1 MDTSPAITTQ
11 TTTTQ
16 TTSAAVTPAT
26 AMQGSGKLFTLA
38 AVCLAALCMPLSFTG
53 PAVALAAIQ
62 HELGGSPLALNWV
75 TNAFMLS
82 FGSSLLA
89 AGSMADLYG
98 RKRLFMAGM
107 AMFLLASLALAGVKN
122 LLWLDILR
130 AGQGLGASAAFAS
143 GLAALA
149 QEFEAEQRTR
159 IFSFIGTTFGVGLA
173 FGPLLC
179 GALVSWFGWRSV
191 FMAIG
196 LMAALAL
203 VFAWLY
209 MRDSKDPQAAAL
221 DVGGTISFTAAL
233 SSFTFALLLA
243 PARGWHDAAVA
254 GLLLAAALLLSIFVV
269 LEKRHKRPMLD
280 LSLFRYPRFVGAQ
293 FLAAAPAYSFVVL
306 LILLPGRFIGVE
318 KLGEIGTGLL
328 MLALS
333 CPMLC
338 VPMMAAWLTRWMS
351 LGAICGAGLLIA
363 ALGLLYLST
372 VAPGQPSTQFIAPL
386 MIIGLGTAL
395 PWGLMDG
402 LAVSVVPKERAGMA
416 AGIFSTTRVAG
427 EGIALAI
434 VSAILAALMRSAF
447 PAGLEGDLSVA
458 AQRLAA
464 GDISRA
470 HAALPAMSGNSLMLV
485 YGQAF
490 QILLRILALI
500 TLLTGLLTWILL
512 GERTSKPR

>member
-1 MDTSPAITTQ
+1 MDTS
-11 TTTTQ
+11 
-16 TTSAAVTPAT
+16 SAMLPGIPV
-26 AMQGSGKLFTLA
+26 QRSGKLFTLV
-38 AVCLAALCMPLSFTG
+38 AVCLAALSMPVSFTG
-53 PAVALAAIQ
+53 PAVALSAIQ
-62 HELGGSPLALNWV
+62 RELGGSSLALNWV

-89 AGSMADLYG
+89 AGSMADQYG
-98 RKRLFMAGM
+98 RKRLFMMGM
-107 AMFLLASLALAGVKN
+107 AIFLLTSLALTGVQS
-122 LLWLDILR
+122 LLWFDVLR
-130 AGQGLGASAAFAS
+130 AGQGLGAAAAFAS

-159 IFSFIGTTFGVGLA
+159 IFSFVGTTFGVGLA

-179 GALVSWFGWRSV
+179 GVLVNWFGWRSV
-191 FMAIG
+191 FMAMS

-209 MRDSKDPQAAAL
+209 MHDSKDPQATSL
-221 DVGGTISFTAAL
+221 DVGGTLSFTAAL

-243 PARGWHDAAVA
+243 PARGWHDLAVL
-254 GLLLAAALLLSIFVV
+254 GLLAAAVLLLLMFVV

-306 LILLPGRFIGVE
+306 LILLPGRFIGIE
-318 KLGEIGTGLL
+318 KLGEIGTGWL

-338 VPMMAAWLTRWMS
+338 VPMMAAWLTRWAS
-351 LGAICGAGLLIA
+351 VGVICGTGLLIA
-363 ALGLLYLST
+363 ALGLLYLSMI
-372 VAPGQPSTQFIAPL
+372 APGQASSLYIPPL

-434 VSAILAALMRSAF
+434 VSAILAALIQSAL
-447 PAGLEGDLSVA
+447 PTGLEGNLSEP
-458 AQRLAA
+458 AQRLAN
-464 GDISRA
+464 GDLASTL
-470 HAALPAMSGNSLMLV
+470 AALPALSGSSLV
-485 YGQAF
+485 AAYGKAF

-500 TLLTGLLTWILL
+500 TLLTGLLTWVLL
-512 GERTSKPR
+512 GERQDKFVPKE

>member
-1 MDTSPAITTQ
+1 M
-11 TTTTQ
+11 
-16 TTSAAVTPAT
+16 TPGIPVPRT
-26 AMQGSGKLFTLA
+26 GKLFTLA
-38 AVCLAALCMPLSFTG
+38 AVCLAALSMPVSFTG
-53 PAVALAAIQ
+53 PAVALSAIQ
-62 HELGGSPLALNWV
+62 RELGGSSLALNWV

-98 RKRLFMAGM
+98 RKRLFLTGM
-107 AMFLLASLALAGVKN
+107 AIFLLTSLTLTGVQS
-122 LLWLDILR
+122 LLWFDVLR

-159 IFSFIGTTFGVGLA
+159 IFSLIGTTFGVGLA

-179 GALVSWFGWRSV
+179 GALVSWFGWRSI
-191 FMAIG
+191 FMCMI

-209 MRDSKDPQAAAL
+209 MHDSKDPQAASL
-221 DVGGTISFTAAL
+221 DVGGTLSFTTAL

-243 PARGWHDAAVA
+243 PARGWHDVAVL
-254 GLLLAAALLLSIFVV
+254 GLLAAAVLLLLMFVMI
-269 LEKRHKRPMLD
+269 ERRHQRPMLD

-306 LILLPGRFIGVE
+306 LILLPGRFIGIE
-318 KLGEIGTGLL
+318 KLGEIGTGWL

-338 VPMMAAWLTRWMS
+338 VPMMAAWLTRRAS
-351 LGAICGAGLLIA
+351 VGSICGSGLLIA
-363 ALGLLYLST
+363 ALGLLYLSMI
-372 VAPGQPSTQFIAPL
+372 APGQASSHYIPPL

-434 VSAILAALMRSAF
+434 VSAILAALIQHAL
-447 PAGLEGDLSVA
+447 PLGLDGKLSEA
-458 AQRLAA
+458 AQRLAT
-464 GDISRA
+464 GDLNSA
-470 HAALPAMSGNSLMLV
+470 SAALPALSASSLV
-485 YGQAF
+485 AAYGKAF

-500 TLLTGLLTWILL
+500 TLLTGVLTWALL
-512 GERTSKPR
+512 GERPEKNADIKNLPHHQ